1 MFVRALP
8 ACLCALHKSWDLAP
22 HTHPVPGL
30 EGPSGVRQE
39 EEGSGALHSKTQP
52 PIRLYAGQAVT
63 CAACLITEGSMSF
76 PQTPGF
82 YSGVWILSCF
92 SCLNPGLGNP
102 PVGLVFLNL
111 WPHDVVANFISP
123 GLGLNPGPG
132 VQALWPVD
140 RVLWAAALPGP
151 VFYLL
156 LIISVFSHFVRTPSA
171 QDYTCNATI

>member
-63 CAACLITEGSMSF
+63 CAACLITEGSISF

-92 SCLNPGLGNP
+92 SCLNPGLGNLS
-102 PVGLVFLNL
+102 VGLVFLNL

-132 VQALWPVD
+132 GT
-140 RVLWAAALPGP
+140 GP
-151 VFYLL
+151 VTCRQSPLGSCPAWTCVLSAADNLCVQPLCQDTLSPGLYL
-156 LIISVFSHFVRTPSA
+156 
-171 QDYTCNATI
+171 